1 MTNSMLLFYKNVDY
15 SVLTAGL
22 TIPIQH
28 QGSVFSELGFT
39 LEHGQRKQ
47 IQILIDG
54 TPYPA
59 QIINVRFDKSKYPTH
74 RDLLQIRYSAK
85 SAIAQKLQE
94 LFAYSKE
101 QITLQRQYRKNG
113 KLPNIDEAHQEH
125 MAIYSTHI
133 AGTLLFDCMQIQE
146 FKEESNALKE
156 LGESVAE
163 GILDGRDDTA
173 GILIRTKS
181 CKIRKLSRAIA
192 DDLKAVYGY
201 RCQICGQY
209 IGEPYGSHL
218 IHAHH
223 IHYFVHSFNNNANN
237 IMIVCPNHHAIIH
250 DLNPIFDFA
259 QKQFHYPNGYVE
271 GLSLNLHL

>member
-1 MTNSMLLFYKNVDY
+1 MLLFYKNVDY

-28 QGSVFSELGFT
+28 QESVFSELGFM
-39 LEHGQRKQ
+39 LERGQRKQ

-59 QIINVRFDKSKYPTH
+59 QIINIQFDKSKYPTH

-85 SAIAQKLQE
+85 SAVAQKLQE

-101 QITLQRQYRKNG
+101 QIALQRQYRGIG
-113 KLPNIDEAHQEH
+113 KLPYIDEAHQEH
-125 MAIYSTHI
+125 IAIYSTHI

-146 FKEESNALKE
+146 FHEESNALKE

-181 CKIRKLSRAIA
+181 CKIRKLSRTIA
-192 DDLKAVYGY
+192 DDLKAAYGY
-201 RCQICGQY
+201 RCQICGQS

-223 IHYFVHSFNNNANN
+223 IHYFVHSLNNNANN

-250 DLNPIFDFA
+250 DVNPIFDFA